1 MPVLTDEQAY
11 ERYLQGEED
20 ALRVLLERYKRP
32 LTLFLLGYVHNLEDA
47 EELMLDAF
55 AVTVAGE
62 SRFLGKSSFKTWLY
76 GIGRNLALR
85 HLRNMR
91 LRNSV
96 FRKLDDRD
104 LMKDQPENLALIVER
119 NRMLY
124 QAIEALPPSYRETLY
139 LLEIEG
145 MSVEEAAAVMGKT
158 KKQLY
163 NLAFRSRKA
172 LRAELGRMGIENTQY

>member
-1 MPVLTDEQAY
+1 MPELTDEQAY

-20 ALRVLLERYKRP
+20 TLRVLLERYRES
-32 LTLFLLGYVHNLEDA
+32 LTLFLFGYVHNMEDA

-76 GIGRNLALR
+76 GIGRNLARR
-85 HLRNMR
+85 HLRKQR
-91 LRNSV
+91 LLNGS
-96 FRKLDDRD
+96 FRQIDDRD
-104 LMKDQPENLALIVER
+104 QMKDQPEALALVKER
-119 NRMLY
+119 DRMLY
-124 QAIEALPPSYRETLY
+124 QAIETLPRDYRQTLY

-145 MSVEEAAAVMGKT
+145 MSVEEASSIMGKT

-163 NLAFRSRKA
+163 NLAFRSRQA
-172 LRAELGRMGIENTQY
+172 LRAALGKLGVEDMQY

>member
-20 ALRVLLERYKRP
+20 ALRVLLERYRRP
-32 LTLFLLGYVHNLEDA
+32 LTLFLFGYVHNLEDA
-47 EELMLDAF
+47 EDLMLDAF
-55 AVTVAGE
+55 AVTAAKGA
-62 SRFLGKSSFKTWLY
+62 RFLGKSSFKTWLY

-85 HLRNMR
+85 HLRHQR
-91 LRNSV
+91 LRSDI
-96 FRKLDDRD
+96 FRKLDDQD
-104 LMKDQPENLALIVER
+104 LLKDQPETLALAAER
-119 NRMLY
+119 NQMIY
-124 QAIEALPPSYRETLY
+124 QAIDSLPQNYRETLY

-145 MSVEEAAAVMGKT
+145 MTAEEAASVMGKT

-172 LRAELGRMGIENTQY
+172 LRAELDRMGIEHTP